1 MTTKPKNNIQ
11 IPEPK
16 TESEPV
22 DASEPELE
30 PTPGLDVPTTADADN
45 QQSDTENPGNNNG
58 NNQSETIEL
67 PPVPTAMDTVETQL
81 ANAMAIVAG
90 LEKQKISA
98 SVIDR
103 VLVLINESDDDEL
116 KTAIAAVD
124 GSLSFETTLSDGV
137 FRYASTVG
145 RTTVIKPPA
154 APTASTSNSPRTWF
168 TKLISP
174 DGIEHDAPM
183 KSDVSNDVAGMEKI
197 TGFMLGR
204 DGNNNS
210 TSTIGKQNILKRNNW
225 TFKTATNVS

>member
-1 MTTKPKNNIQ
+1 MTTKPKNNIE
-11 IPEPK
+11 IPVEK
-16 TESEPV
+16 TESETV
-22 DASEPELE
+22 DTPE

>member
-1 MTTKPKNNIQ
+1 MTTKPKNNIE

-16 TESEPV
+16 TESETV
-22 DASEPELE
+22 DTPE